1 MESETAILFV
11 NEGDRLHGQS
21 VVGHVM
27 RVAIS
32 EHLSGATAFR
42 AIEGFGSH
50 LKLHRD
56 TLLSMSDNEGVAILV
71 VDSPDKIERC
81 LARLSGDGL
90 HCSVLRLNGTLET
103 MGTPS

>member
-11 NEGDRLHGQS
+11 NEGDRLHGES

-27 RVAIS
+27 RVAMA
-32 EHLSGATAFR
+32 EQLNGATAFR
-42 AIEGFGSH
+42 AIEGFGPH

-71 VDSPDKIERC
+71 VDALEKIERFLSR
-81 LARLSGDGL
+81 LATDGL
-90 HCSVLRLNGTLET
+90 HCSVLRLKGVLET
-103 MGTPS
+103 LGTTR